1 MRIYYLLFVF
11 LLIMQHSV
19 SQTVS
24 DISYFLGSELNGS
37 ARFNSMAGAF
47 GALGGELS
55 AISMNPA
62 GSSVFLHSE
71 TGGTLTYNNKY
82 VEGMYF
88 GNSVGKEDSTLKFDQ
103 IGAVF
108 VFNNLDPESSWSRI
122 SAGLNSHRISKFD
135 QNSRV
140 YGFNTNGIDKYF
152 LHFAD
157 GLAFE
162 NLPLYDGENIPEVY
176 RVLGET
182 NGFGAQQAF
191 LGYQAYLINPFN
203 FEDGE
208 TKYTSNVEYGS
219 VKHELD
225 ILTKGLHRKT
235 ALNFSAL
242 YKGVLHLGANLNI
255 HKLEYHSDQQF
266 FESEQYSNSP
276 VYNIEFEN
284 GLSSYGEGISVQFG
298 AILRLNNLRLGLN
311 YDSPQYLEIY
321 DETQQ
326 SLSSFYIDQG
336 SIIKETI
343 DPGILN
349 VYDAYDLKL
358 PSKTTLSAA
367 YIFGTKGLISL
378 DYSTQNAANTVL
390 SRNQGSGYLD
400 DLTASLPNTFG
411 SIQTI
416 KVGAEYRLKDI
427 SLRAGLLNRNN
438 AQKSVSSSD
447 QAITFGL
454 GLDFGSNSLSLSF
467 VQFDET
473 KTFQMFSEGL
483 KDPYILSNTITQVS
497 LSYNIKL

>member
-1 MRIYYLLFVF
+1 
-11 LLIMQHSV
+11 
-19 SQTVS
+19 
-24 DISYFLGSELNGS
+24 
-37 ARFNSMAGAF
+37 MAGAF

-284 GLSSYGEGISVQFG
+284 GLSSYGEGIRRNPTES
-298 AILRLNNLRLGLN
+298 IL
-311 YDSPQYLEIY
+311 
-321 DETQQ
+321 
-326 SLSSFYIDQG
+326 
-336 SIIKETI
+336 
-343 DPGILN
+343 IL
-349 VYDAYDLKL
+349 Y
-358 PSKTTLSAA
+358 
-367 YIFGTKGLISL
+367 
-378 DYSTQNAANTVL
+378 
-390 SRNQGSGYLD
+390 
-400 DLTASLPNTFG
+400 
-411 SIQTI
+411 
-416 KVGAEYRLKDI
+416 
-427 SLRAGLLNRNN
+427 
-438 AQKSVSSSD
+438 
-447 QAITFGL
+447 
-454 GLDFGSNSLSLSF
+454 
-467 VQFDET
+467 
-473 KTFQMFSEGL
+473 
-483 KDPYILSNTITQVS
+483 
-497 LSYNIKL
+497 

>member
-1 MRIYYLLFVF
+1 MRIIYFLFIF
-11 LLIMQHSV
+11 LLITQQSV
-19 SQTVS
+19 SQTVN

-55 AISMNPA
+55 AISINPA
-62 GSSVFLHSE
+62 SSSVFLHSE
-71 TGGTLTYNNKY
+71 TGGTLTYNNNY
-82 VEGMYF
+82 VEGRYA

-108 VFNNLDPESSWSRI
+108 VFNNNDPESVWSRV
-122 SAGLNSHRISKFD
+122 SAGINSHRISKFD
-135 QNSRV
+135 QNARV
-140 YGFNTNGIDKYF
+140 LGSNTTGIDAYF
-152 LHFAD
+152 LYFAD

-162 NLPLYDGENIPEVY
+162 NLPLYDDETIPEVY
-176 RVLGET
+176 RILGEDK
-182 NGFGAQQAF
+182 GFAAQQAF

-208 TKYTSNVEYGS
+208 TRYTSNVEYNV

-235 ALNFSAL
+235 ALNFSGL
-242 YKGVLHLGANLNI
+242 YKEKLHLGVNLNI
-255 HKLEYHSDQQF
+255 HKLEFHSDQQF
-266 FESEQYSNSP
+266 FESEQFSDSP
-276 VYNIEFEN
+276 VYNIEFKN
-284 GLSSYGEGISVQFG
+284 GISSFGEGVSVQFG
-298 AILRLNNLRLGLN
+298 AILRLSNLRLGLN

-326 SLSSFYIDQG
+326 SLSSVYFDQG
-336 SIIKETI
+336 SIIRETV

-349 VYDAYDLKL
+349 VYDAYQLKL
-358 PSKTTLSAA
+358 PSKTTFSAA
-367 YIFGTKGLISL
+367 YIFGKKGLISL

-390 SRNQGSGYLD
+390 SRTEGSGYLD
-400 DLTASLPNTFG
+400 DLTASLPNTYG
-411 SIQTI
+411 SIETI
-416 KVGAEYRLKDI
+416 KIGAEYRLKDI

-438 AQKSVSSSD
+438 TQKRISSSD

-467 VQFDET
+467 VQFDQS
-473 KTFQMFSEGL
+473 KAFQMFSEGL
-483 KDPYILSNTITQVS
+483 NDLYTLSNKITQVS